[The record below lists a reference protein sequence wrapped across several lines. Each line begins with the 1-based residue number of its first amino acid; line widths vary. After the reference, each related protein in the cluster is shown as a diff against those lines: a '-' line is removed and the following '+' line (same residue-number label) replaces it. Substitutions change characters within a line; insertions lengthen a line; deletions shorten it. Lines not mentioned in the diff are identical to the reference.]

1 MNKSMRF
8 LLVLILAIIGQV
20 STWGAS
26 SPTSVGNYINLK
38 DGTYSGPTLYDK
50 ADSEGGYKVGNIRN
64 GYWCS
69 YDINVTEQ
77 AYYSLCMAIHY
88 NSGGVMNVTIT
99 DATTGAEEVNQDITI
114 TKDLAKDYGNEVA
127 MPISYPLSK
136 GVKTMKLSF
145 TPVGKYLMD
154 FENLRV
160 TKRADYDPNATI
172 TLTSA
177 KVDGLSLPAEAL
189 QALKDN
195 KGSYTLSGNTYTKV
209 PELIVWMSDNTQAN
223 VTSAIEGTSV
233 IYTIKALNYEAHLTV
248 EGLNI
253 YTPGEKDKTVQLK
266 YTTEGAEGKGN
277 WSNGLYSLLSSSL
290 DGWDNSSFRL
300 NDTKYTLQIPSNSF
314 NGGYI
319 SGFAS
324 ISLR

>member
-26 SPTSVGNYINLK
+26 SPTDVGSYINLK
-38 DGTYSGPTLYDK
+38 DGTYSGKNMPMSK
-50 ADSEGGYKVGNIRN
+50 ADSEGGYKVGYIVN
-64 GYWCS
+64 GSWCS

-77 AYYSLCMAIHY
+77 AYYSLCMAMSFS
-88 NSGGVMNVTIT
+88 SGGVMNVTIT
-99 DATTGAEEVNQDITI
+99 DATTGAEEVNQNITV
-114 TKDLAKDYGNEVA
+114 TKDMAKGYGKEVA
-127 MPISYPLSK
+127 MPISNPLNK

-145 TPVGKYLMD
+145 TTTGKYFMD

-209 PELIVWMSDNTQAN
+209 PELIAWMSDNTQAN

-253 YTPGEKDKTVQLK
+253 YTPGKKIRQ
-266 YTTEGAEGKGN
+266 YN
-277 WSNGLYSLLSSSL
+277 
-290 DGWDNSSFRL
+290 
-300 NDTKYTLQIPSNSF
+300 
-314 NGGYI
+314 
-319 SGFAS
+319 
-324 ISLR
+324 

>member
-20 STWGAS
+20 SMWGANS
-26 SPTSVGNYINLK
+26 STPTDVGNYINLNN
-38 DGTYSGPTLYDK
+38 GTYNGDAKTIATATSK
-50 ADSEGGYKVGNIRN
+50 GGYKVGYIKNN
-64 GYWCS
+64 SSCS

-99 DATTGAEEVNQDITI
+99 DATTGAEEVKQNITI

-145 TPVGKYLMD
+145 TASGDGYVMD

-160 TKRADYDPNATI
+160 CKRADYTPDATT
-172 TLTSA
+172 TLISA
-177 KVDGLSLPAEAL
+177 KVDGISLPAEAL

-195 KGSYTLSGNTYTKV
+195 KGTYTLTGNTYTQV
-209 PELIVWMSDNTQAN
+209 PELIA
-223 VTSAIEGTSV
+223 
-233 IYTIKALNYEAHLTV
+233 
-248 EGLNI
+248 
-253 YTPGEKDKTVQLK
+253 
-266 YTTEGAEGKGN
+266 
-277 WSNGLYSLLSSSL
+277 
-290 DGWDNSSFRL
+290 
-300 NDTKYTLQIPSNSF
+300 
-314 NGGYI
+314 
-319 SGFAS
+319 
-324 ISLR
+324 